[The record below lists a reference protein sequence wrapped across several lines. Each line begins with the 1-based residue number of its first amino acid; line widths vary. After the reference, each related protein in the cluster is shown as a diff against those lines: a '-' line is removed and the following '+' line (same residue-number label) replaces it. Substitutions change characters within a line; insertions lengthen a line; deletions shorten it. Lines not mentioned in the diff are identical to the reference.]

1 MPASHARDES
11 LMYAVHR
18 VPASRAFVWL
28 SRGLDDLLRHP
39 LASLAYGAM
48 VSLLGMVIF
57 AYSRHPFLVAAVAS
71 GFLLVGPVLT
81 AGICELSRRHD
92 VGEQATFGHSLQVL
106 ARQREPLL
114 GFSGVLC
121 LVAVVW
127 LGLSMA
133 MLELMTGDAAPGLA
147 STVWGDVLAQLSPLQ
162 VQVYIGVGAVLALTV
177 FALSVVTVPMIIDR
191 HVTAGSA
198 MRMSLR
204 VARRDPG
211 AMLLWGLLIVALVG
225 IGFASNL
232 LGMLVIFPL
241 LGHATWY
248 AYRDLVV

>member
-1 MPASHARDES
+1 MSASHARDES
-11 LMYAVHR
+11 VLYAVHR

-28 SRGLDDLLRHP
+28 SRGWDDLFRHP
-39 LASLAYGAM
+39 MASLAYGAM
-48 VSLLGMVIF
+48 VTLLGLIIF
-57 AYSRHPFLVAAVAS
+57 AYSRHPFFVAAVTT

-81 AGICELSRRHD
+81 AGVCELSRRHD
-92 VGEQATFGHSLQVL
+92 VGEEATFGLSLDVL
-106 ARQREPLL
+106 SKQREPLL
-114 GFSGVLC
+114 GFAGVLC
-121 LVAVVW
+121 LLAVVW

-133 MLELMTGDAAPGLA
+133 MLETMAGGAAPDLA

-162 VQVYIGVGAVLALTV
+162 VQVYLGVGGVLALVV
-177 FALSVVTVPMIIDR
+177 FALSVVTVPMIVDR

-198 MRMSLR
+198 MRMSMR
-204 VARRDPG
+204 VARQDPW
-211 AMLLWGLLIVALVG
+211 AMLLWSVLIVALVG